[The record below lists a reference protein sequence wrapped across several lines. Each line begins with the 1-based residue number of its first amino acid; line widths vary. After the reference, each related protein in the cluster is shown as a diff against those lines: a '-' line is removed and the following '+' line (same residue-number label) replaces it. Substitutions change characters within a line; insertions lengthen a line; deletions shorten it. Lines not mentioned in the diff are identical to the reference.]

1 MNRRR
6 QAFKYVLL
14 DILSALIAW
23 TLFYLFKKAQID
35 YDPIADAGQLFHSR
49 YYLYGLIIFPAFW
62 IFLYTMVGNYRRPY
76 RRSRLYELGHTI
88 FVVTLGI
95 IIIVFAL
102 LVYPPTDN
110 SQIDYRFF
118 LSFWIIQF
126 TFTYLFRFLFTYS
139 TLRKIRNRKIG
150 FPTIIVGGKQ
160 NGLEI
165 YNELEGS
172 IKSPG
177 NKFVGFV
184 SAREDNNYPL
194 GEFIPHLGSYKE
206 LKQIIEQYQVEEV
219 IVAIERDEANTV
231 DRIIKEIAD
240 TTVHIKVIPGIQDIL
255 LGAVKTNSIW
265 SPFIEI
271 VREPLPEWQRL
282 LKRLMDVVVSLFAII
297 LLAPVYILTAI
308 GVRRSSPGPIIYSQ
322 VRIGKGRKPF
332 KMYKFR
338 SMYVDSEK
346 DGKPQLSSKDDPRI
360 TKFGKF
366 MRKTRLDEIPQFF
379 CVLKGD
385 MSLVGPRPER
395 KYYIDEIEKQ
405 APEYRLLLT
414 VKPGITSWGQ
424 VKFGYAENVDQMIQR
439 LKYDLLYLENMS
451 IATDIKI
458 LIYTVLIVLQ
468 GRGK

>member
-6 QAFKYVLL
+6 QAFKYLLL
-14 DILSALIAW
+14 DILSAMIAW
-23 TLFYLFKKAQID
+23 TLFYLFKKSNID
-35 YDPIADAGQLFHSR
+35 HLPITSIDALFNR
-49 YYLYGLIIFPAFW
+49 GYYIYGLVLFPAFW
-62 IFLYTMVGNYRRPY
+62 VFLYTMVGNYRRPY

-95 IIIVFAL
+95 VIIVFAL
-102 LVYPPTDN
+102 LIYPPADKLI
-110 SQIDYRFF
+110 IDYRFF

-150 FPTIIVGGKQ
+150 FPTIIVGGKK
-160 NGLEI
+160 NALEI

-184 SAREDNNYPL
+184 NALEDKDYPL
-194 GEFIPHLGSYKE
+194 EQHLKNLGSYKD
-206 LKQIIEQYQVEEV
+206 LQQIIEQYNVEEV
-219 IVAIERDEANTV
+219 IVAIERDEAYTV

-240 TTVHIKVIPGIQDIL
+240 TTVHIKVIPDIQDIL

-282 LKRLMDVVVSLFAII
+282 LKRLMDVVVSLTAII
-297 LLAPVYILTAI
+297 LLIPVYILTAI
-308 GVRRSSPGPIIYSQ
+308 GVKRSSPGPIIYSQ
-322 VRIGKGRKPF
+322 VRIGKNRKPF
-332 KMYKFR
+332 QMYKFR
-338 SMYVDSEK
+338 SMFVDSEK

-360 TKFGKF
+360 TKFGRF

-395 KYYIDEIEKQ
+395 KYYIDEIMKQ

-424 VKFGYAENVDQMIQR
+424 VKFGYAENVNQMIQR

-458 LIYTVLIVLQ
+458 LIYTILIVLQ